1 MEPDGALLQLH
12 PPAQHSRLRAIRCTP
27 RQGLRISPARSP
39 TVLGPPPAPSTDHIG
54 AHSANPLGWLVESN
68 PRHLTDNSCPRST
81 PSCASRRRTAS
92 LRPEAL
98 LPLAR
103 APSRKPLARATATKA
118 FRLPRSIFTVRFP
131 AQPVRIVPDY
141 RQPWRRLSVPRL
153 ERRS

>member
-81 PSCASRRRTAS
+81 GKSACFPASANQE
-92 LRPEAL
+92 LRPPQAINH
-98 LPLAR
+98 
-103 APSRKPLARATATKA
+103 ATSEQH
-118 FRLPRSIFTVRFP
+118 P
-131 AQPVRIVPDY
+131 
-141 RQPWRRLSVPRL
+141 
-153 ERRS
+153 